1 MILRRCNV
9 TMAVSWVSVLVKI
22 GAKVL
27 KPATIL
33 TVTHEDSFGSLLERI
48 SSGFQDESVE
58 KTLISSSTN
67 KDTHTVPLNAPVV
80 QVGLFQVLDK

>member
-1 MILRRCNV
+1 MLIL
-9 TMAVSWVSVLVKI
+9 SLEVKR

-48 SSGFQDESVE
+48 SSGFQDEAVE
-58 KTLISSSTN
+58 VFVAFLYMNFIMIFICFNNDIHRVFINYK
-67 KDTHTVPLNAPVV
+67 PAYRPC
-80 QVGLFQVLDK
+80 F

>member
-1 MILRRCNV
+1 
-9 TMAVSWVSVLVKI
+9 MAESWVSLEVKR

-48 SSGFQDESVE
+48 SSGFQDEIFVAF
-58 KTLISSSTN
+58 LYMNFIMIFIN
-67 KDTHTVPLNAPVV
+67 FL
-80 QVGLFQVLDK
+80 LL